1 MLLAEELECDWSRVR
16 TEFAPINAAW
26 YGGPLQGT
34 FGSLAVRTSYEPMR
48 RTGAAAREMLVQA
61 AAARWGADP
70 SQCRAENG
78 AVINL
83 ATKARLSFGNLAEA
97 AAKLPVPTNIRLKD
111 PSQFRLIGKPTR
123 RVDTPAKITGRA
135 TFGIDVRLPG
145 MLYATVARSP
155 VFGGKVARF
164 DAAKAKAVPGVTHVI
179 EIPQGVAV
187 VANNTWAAMEGRRAL
202 QIVWDEGANAS
213 LNSAGIS
220 ELLANLTLKP
230 GAVAEEHGQS
240 VPALAAAAKRI

>member
-1 MLLAEELECDWSRVR
+1 MLLAEELECDWSRIR
-16 TEFAPINAAW
+16 PEFAPINPAW

-61 AAARWGADP
+61 AAARWAVDP

-83 ATKARLSFGNLAEA
+83 ATKARLSYGSVAEA

-123 RVDTPAKITGRA
+123 RVDTPAKVTGRA

-155 VFGGKVARF
+155 VFGGTVSRF
-164 DAAKAKAVPGVTHVI
+164 DATWARAVHGVTHVLRL
-179 EIPQGVAV
+179 EEY
-187 VANNTWAAMEGRRAL
+187 T
-202 QIVWDEGANAS
+202 
-213 LNSAGIS
+213 S
-220 ELLANLTLKP
+220 EL
-230 GAVAEEHGQS
+230 QS
-240 VPALAAAAKRI
+240 HCN